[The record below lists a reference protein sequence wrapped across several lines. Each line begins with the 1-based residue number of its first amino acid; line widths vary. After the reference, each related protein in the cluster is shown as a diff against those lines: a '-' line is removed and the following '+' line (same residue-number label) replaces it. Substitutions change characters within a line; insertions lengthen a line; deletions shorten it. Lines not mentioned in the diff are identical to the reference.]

1 MGLTKRK
8 DSYYV
13 EFRVIDDGKRLHLA
27 AGVQGAK
34 LKRWKVGCTN
44 KTTAKQQEA
53 IIKTQLLSGTLLSE
67 RAQHLSMTLGAWG
80 DVYKQIEDVQ
90 RIRSYRER
98 CQRID
103 QAIVPFFGAH
113 TLLQDLTVVQV
124 EAFRHERAKGRAL
137 ATVNVDH
144 NILKHMLK
152 QAMKRDLVTRNVACL
167 VAAPKPKNARDRVL
181 EPDEWS
187 RIYDAAPGWFKPVLL
202 TGYHTGMRLEEIL
215 TLTWDRVD
223 LERGRI
229 FLPAALTKTKQ
240 DRSVPMTPT
249 LRREYQLLR
258 QQDGIVRI
266 SGLVFQKNGK
276 KFNHTYRTM
285 RKICQAQQIENFIFH
300 DLRHCAVTN
309 LADAGVDTETI
320 MKIVGHSSVEMF
332 LRYRTIKA
340 EKLDDAMSRLNTL
353 ITRRS
358 PASSQ
363 ALEIATV

>member
-13 EFRVIDDGKRLHLA
+13 EFRVLDTGKALTLA
-27 AGVQGAK
+27 SGVPGAK

-44 KTTAKQQEA
+44 KTTAKHHEA
-53 IIKTQLLSGTLLSE
+53 LIKSKLLAGTMLSE
-67 RAQHLSMTLGAWG
+67 RVQVSSMTLGQWAH
-80 DVYKQIEDVQ
+80 VYTTIEEV
-90 RIRSYRER
+90 RAIRTYRER
-98 CQRID
+98 CQRI
-103 QAIVPFFGAH
+103 QRTLVPFFGAH
-113 TLLQDLTVVQV
+113 TLLQDITVSQV
-124 EAFRHERAKGRAL
+124 EAFRQDRGKDHAL

-152 QAMKRDLVTRNVACL
+152 HAMKRDLLTRNVACL
-167 VAAPKPKNARDRVL
+167 VASPKPKNARDRVL
-181 EPDEWS
+181 TQDEWL
-187 RIYDAAPGWFKPVLL
+187 RLYEGAPDWFKPILL

-223 LERGRI
+223 LEKGRI
-229 FLPAALTKTKQ
+229 FLPGSLTKTKQ
-240 DRSVPMTPT
+240 DRTVPLTPT
-249 LRREYQLLR
+249 LRRTFQELR
-258 QQDGIVRI
+258 EQGGVIRI
-266 SGLVFQKNGK
+266 QGLVFEKVGK
-276 KFNHTYRTM
+276 KHNHTYRVVQ
-285 RKICQAQQIENFIFH
+285 RICNAQEIENFIFH

-358 PASSQ
+358 PAPSQ
-363 ALEIATV
+363 ALNIATV